1 MIYSKNRFFGNIAV
15 IAIAA
20 IMFACGSNSEV
31 KPTQDEEAAHEE
43 ESHIA
48 TLTDEQIRSVGVEVG
63 QIETKSMNASIRA
76 SGTLRVP
83 NNYKADITTL
93 YGGVITSL
101 TVHINDN
108 VRKGQT
114 VALIANPQFIQL
126 QEEYITLDS
135 KITFANQELQRQQQ
149 LTEGNAGTGR
159 NLQSATAE
167 LSALRTRQQS
177 IRKQLQIMGID
188 PSDISA
194 DNIRETL
201 PLKSPIGG
209 TVSSIYAKI
218 GSYVDVSTPIMEIVD
233 NGALHLDLEV
243 FEQDLPKIKVGQSID
258 FTLTNNPTTHYK
270 GKVFSIGASFEN
282 ESKTISIHSEVLGN
296 KSGLIDGMNITGTI
310 GLDNVTLQ
318 AVPNEAIVE
327 SEGKYYIFVLLSPCE
342 DSNDNSHKHDVRFE
356 RVEVYRGASN
366 MGYTAITAVKTLP
379 KDTQIAT
386 KGAFFINA
394 TLVEG
399 HGHAH

>member
-1 MIYSKNRFFGNIAV
+1 MIRNKKRFLGNIAI
-15 IAIAA
+15 IAFAT
-20 IMFACGSNSEV
+20 IMFACDNNGKATS
-31 KPTQDEEAAHEE
+31 TQGEEATHEE
-43 ESHIA
+43 NNHIA
-48 TLTDEQIRSVGVEVG
+48 SLTDEQIRTVGIEVG
-63 QIETKSMNASIRA
+63 KLDMRSMNASIRA

-93 YGGVITSL
+93 YGGVVTSL

-149 LTEGNAGTGR
+149 LTEGNAGIGR

-177 IRKQLQIMGID
+177 IQKQLQIMGID
-188 PSDISA
+188 PLSVSEG
-194 DNIRETL
+194 NIREAL
-201 PLKSPIGG
+201 PLISPIGG
-209 TVSSIYAKI
+209 TVSQIFAKI
-218 GSYVDVSTPIMEIVD
+218 GSYVDVSTPVMEIVD
-233 NGALHLDLEV
+233 NAALHLDLEV
-243 FEQDLPKIKVGQSID
+243 FEQDLPKVKVGQSID
-258 FTLTNNPTTHYK
+258 FTLTNNPKTLYK

-282 ESKTISIHSEVLGN
+282 ESKTISLHCEVLGN

-318 AVPNEAIVE
+318 AVPNEAVVE

-342 DSNDNSHKHDVRFE
+342 DSNDNSHKHDVQFE

-366 MGYTAITAVKTLP
+366 MGYTAITAVKSLP
-379 KDTQIAT
+379 QDARIAT

-394 TLVEG
+394 TMVEN
-399 HGHAH
+399 HGHEH

>member
-1 MIYSKNRFFGNIAV
+1 MIQNKKRFLGNIAI
-15 IAIAA
+15 IAFAT
-20 IMFACGSNSEV
+20 IMFACGNNG
-31 KPTQDEEAAHEE
+31 KAKLTQGEEATHE

-48 TLTDEQIRSVGVEVG
+48 TLTDEQIRTVGIEVG
-63 QIETKSMNASIRA
+63 KIEMRSMNASIRA

-93 YGGVITSL
+93 YGGVVTSL

-126 QEEYITLDS
+126 QEEYITLES
-135 KITFANQELQRQQQ
+135 KITFAQQELQRQQQ

-167 LSALRTRQQS
+167 LNSLRTRRQS
-177 IRKQLQIMGID
+177 IQKQLQIMGID
-188 PSDISA
+188 PSSVSDG
-194 DNIRETL
+194 NIREAL
-201 PLKSPIGG
+201 PLRSPIGG
-209 TVSSIYAKI
+209 TVSQIFAKI
-218 GSYVDVSTPIMEIVD
+218 GSYVDVAIPVMEVVD

-243 FEQDLPKIKVGQSID
+243 FEQDLPKVKVGQSID

-282 ESKTISIHSEVLGN
+282 ESKTISLHCEVFGD

-310 GLDNVTLQ
+310 GLDNVVLP
-318 AVPNEAIVE
+318 AVPNEAVVE
-327 SEGKYYIFVLLSPCE
+327 SEGKYYVFVELSSCE
-342 DSNDNSHKHDVRFE
+342 DSDDSHKHDMRFE
-356 RVEVYRGASN
+356 RIEVYRGAAN
-366 MGYTAITAVKTLP
+366 MGYVAVTAVKPLP
-379 KDTQIAT
+379 QDARIAT

-394 TLVEG
+394 TLVDGNG
-399 HGHAH
+399 HSH